1 MTESPVG
8 SEYARTR
15 DIVAAGVV
23 LLALTA
29 ALVIVLV
36 QAWPPA
42 PRVAPDGRT
51 EVPALSATVHL
62 PGWSPTVSRE
72 TSLFVV
78 VMAAGALGGVVHVLR
93 SFYWYVG
100 NRALRRSWLVMYL
113 LLPFVGA
120 LFGLVVYLVLRGGLT
135 SPAGGATDIN
145 PYGMTAIAA
154 LVGLFSRETAEKLR
168 TVFGTLLAP
177 AQPGRDQAL
186 APRIIAVEPVSGPP
200 GTAVTIHGSG
210 LAAASGVRFG
220 PARAPVSDVTDTL
233 LRTTVP
239 AGAASGCAIVYT
251 PAGSAAS
258 PDPFTVESPAA

>member
-15 DIVAAGVV
+15 DIVAATVV
-23 LLALTA
+23 LLALMA
-29 ALVIVLV
+29 VLVVVLV

-42 PRVAPDGRT
+42 PKAAPDGRT
-51 EVPALSATVHL
+51 EIPVRTMTVEL

-78 VMAAGALGGVVHVLR
+78 VLVAGALGAVVHVLR

-100 NRALRRSWLVMYL
+100 NRALRRSWLMMYL

-120 LFGLVVYLVLRGGLT
+120 LYGLIVYLVVRGGLT
-135 SPAGGATDIN
+135 SPLGGASDVN
-145 PYGMTAIAA
+145 PYGITAIAA

-168 TVFGTLLAP
+168 TVFAVLLAP

-186 APRIIAVEPVSGPP
+186 APRISMIEPANGPA
-200 GTAVTIHGSG
+200 GTTVTVHGAG
-210 LAAASGVRFG
+210 LADATSVRFG
-220 PARAPVSDVTDTL
+220 AARSSVIDATDTL
-233 LRTTVP
+233 VRTTVP
-239 AGAASGCAIVYT
+239 AGATTGPPIVTT
-251 PAGSAAS
+251 PAGSAIG
-258 PDPFTVESPAA
+258 PEPFTVG